1 MAYAGSIA
9 SGRFGRARNIP
20 KNIFVSPELLRDLW
34 EPLQAPREVQTTY
47 TYVSKRFDTVAKASA
62 QHIREGLIY
71 ESRGIVLNNPL
82 HPIEISGWGQ
92 LNNLSGKGA
101 GILNKS
107 KTPTSRTA
115 RNAKNANRNASFKT
129 SIAALRAEILHKVE
143 AAVGK
148 KPSASN
154 AAGSKKNYEAAI
166 KAWNAKVKAYT
177 SKPENTHLQLI
188 PDKTETYEKGH
199 KNLLLFFKRGG
210 YFIAPKLATLELR
223 KRPEIFRMGK
233 GEDYIEL
240 DGLIYDKK
248 SNKVIILELKKEKGA
263 SGPDDAQQMRKAAAL
278 FRKWGLE
285 ILGKVPTVE
294 MYFSAGAAE
303 YFTPTGYEF
312 NLEKNASAQNWS
324 PRHIQTVVSSASDHI
339 VYIRTPIFLLTGIG
353 LGDLLRIDPKKIS
366 QVRDALT
373 QTVRELQKFAE
384 FFEDKYLTD
393 PDLKPYVIK
402 RVGGTQAT
410 PTFGPAVNANFTKDE
425 PLYLDIGRMAVQH
438 PEFSKLVPPH
448 WRPKATN
455 LVPTMKLA
463 KVAEG
468 LLYINALKRKLAKP
482 NLNATKKT
490 QLQKEYKNYHELLL
504 SNRYSGFIKAN
515 QKAALKAE
523 LNRIGGAVKKTA
535 NSPVQNTKF
544 YSRIMKQAHI
554 KPVTYYKRATNTTK
568 QAPSGNVKYG
578 YSKVSPSKILP
589 NYAFKKGA
597 NVNLGNINAN
607 NVRNANNSTVIRWLG
622 AILKNASNSSA
633 KLTNAKYATYNK
645 VINSVLA
652 TRSQND
658 ASLTPKA
665 RELRSKMMQ
674 MARASA
680 NLLANKRRIM
690 GGKGPGG
697 APKTAAKS
705 VAPTAEP
712 INENSAKTR
721 ILKRARNDLSNND
734 YKKAFPRGAASVAKY
749 VRETAPGTSVMNFSR
764 TVNRPGSIRPR

>member
-1 MAYAGSIA
+1 MSYAGSIA
-9 SGRFGRARNIP
+9 SGRFERARNIP
-20 KNIFVSPELLRDLW
+20 KNIYVSPELLKDLW
-34 EPLQAPREVQTTY
+34 EPLQVPREVQTVY

-92 LNNLSGKGA
+92 LNNLSGKGV

-107 KTPTSRTA
+107 KTPTSRTS
-115 RNAKNANRNASFKT
+115 RNAKITNRNSAFRT
-129 SIAALRAEILHKVE
+129 SIDSLRAEILHKVE

-154 AAGSKKNYEAAI
+154 VAGSKKNYEAAM
-166 KAWNAKVKAYT
+166 KAWKAKVKTYT

-188 PDKTETYEKGH
+188 SDNTETYEKGH
-199 KNLLLFFKRGG
+199 KNLILFFKRGG

-223 KRPEIFRMGK
+223 NRPDIFRMGK

-263 SGPDDAQQMRKAAAL
+263 TGPDDAQQMRKAAAL

-285 ILGKVPTVE
+285 IIGKVPTVE

-303 YFTPTGYEF
+303 YFAPSGYEF

-373 QTVRELQKFAE
+373 QTVRELQIFSD
-384 FFEDKYLTD
+384 FFEDKYLTN

-410 PTFGPAVNANFTKDE
+410 PIFGPAVNANFTKNE

-438 PEFSKLVPPH
+438 PEFSKLVPTH
-448 WRPKATN
+448 WKPKATN

-468 LLYINALKRKLAKP
+468 LLYINALKRKLSKP
-482 NLNATKKT
+482 ELNADKRTR
-490 QLQKEYKNYHELLL
+490 LQKEYKNYHELLL

-523 LNRIGGAVKKTA
+523 LNRIGGKVKA
-535 NSPVQNTKF
+535 GVNSPVQNTKF
-544 YSRIMKQAHI
+544 YSRIMKQARI
-554 KPVTYYKRATNTTK
+554 KPVTYYKRATNTSK

-578 YSKVSPSKILP
+578 YTKVSRTNILP
-589 NYAFKKGA
+589 NYEFKKGA
-597 NVNLGNINAN
+597 NVNLGNISVN

-622 AILKNASNSSA
+622 TILRNASNSSA
-633 KLTNAKYATYNK
+633 KLPNGKYAMYNN
-645 VINSVLA
+645 VIKSVLA
-652 TRSQND
+652 TRSQNG
-658 ASLTPKA
+658 ASLKPKA
-665 RELRSKMMQ
+665 RELRNKIMQ

-680 NLLANKRRIM
+680 NLLAGKKQIM
-690 GGKGPGG
+690 GVKGSG
-697 APKTAAKS
+697 APPKTVRSNAGPSAA
-705 VAPTAEP
+705 PM
-712 INENSAKTR
+712 NENSAKNR
-721 ILKRARNDLSNND
+721 ILKRAREELSTNE

-749 VRETAPGTSVMNFSR
+749 VRETAQSMSVVNFAR
-764 TVNRPGSIRPR
+764 TVNQPGSIRPR